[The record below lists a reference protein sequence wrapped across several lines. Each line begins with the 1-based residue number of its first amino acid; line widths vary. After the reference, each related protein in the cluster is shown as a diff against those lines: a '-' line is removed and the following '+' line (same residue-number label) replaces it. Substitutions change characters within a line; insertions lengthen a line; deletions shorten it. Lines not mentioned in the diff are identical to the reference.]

1 MESLMLSNSVIG
13 SLSDRTPAS
22 LEVWKDW
29 PLWLRMDKME
39 AEKKSRWA
47 DSDSEEDIEHP
58 SEHVITSL
66 GPADPSP
73 DHTTVTKRRKK
84 KKHQSD
90 SEEEAPSD
98 PSLVTRIV
106 QAAPTAPP
114 KHLREDGTA
123 ASRREIKKKEIE
135 ELDDILQQLGVS
147 EEAKQATEAAKQA
160 TEAAKEEGKAQS
172 AGKPKGGKGT
182 SKKEIF
188 TNVLAESTARAEKSK
203 KGKKRDKFADAPR
216 DT

>member
-1 MESLMLSNSVIG
+1 
-13 SLSDRTPAS
+13 
-22 LEVWKDW
+22 
-29 PLWLRMDKME
+29 MDKME

-73 DHTTVTKRRKK
+73 DHTVTKRRKK

-98 PSLVTRIV
+98 PTLVTRIV

-123 ASRREIKKKEIE
+123 ASRKEIKKKEIE
-135 ELDDILQQLGVS
+135 ELDGLLQQLGVS
-147 EEAKQATEAAKQA
+147 EEDKQSEAAKR
-160 TEAAKEEGKAQS
+160 ESKVQS